1 MLRRPSQVESKRKK
15 IVKADIR
22 VARSKAKQNDFLLHG
37 QRQQSFVSR
46 FTVLVVYSKRP
57 KVGDSKN
64 YYEAEII
71 NNLIIF
77 SHIY

>member
-1 MLRRPSQVESKRKK
+1 M
-15 IVKADIR
+15 
-22 VARSKAKQNDFLLHG
+22 ARSKAKQNDLLLHG

-46 FTVLVVYSKRP
+46 STVLVVYPKRP
-57 KVGDSKN
+57 KVGDSKD
-64 YYEAEII
+64 YYEAKII